1 MKNVS
6 KIFEINCE
14 DLIIKRKKVEF
25 LFEIWGY
32 LVCGG
37 VKIMICMYFFIFG
50 KYIGINILNKV
61 LWRIFKLIILL

>member
-37 VKIMICMYFFIFG
+37 VNIFG